1 MSRWHYL
8 SCKRP
13 DVSVASGIPCCN
25 HCFAIAII
33 EQKTRVIDPP
43 LPPND
48 SSHVS
53 LWPSC
58 LNSNSPDIS
67 EESIEHGDSEPRTDS
82 RENQF
87 LKLPT
92 KDHIRL
98 VSLTAGP
105 FDSMLHVD
113 LEVVNIHNC
122 PPGSFEVLSYASVN
136 ENEDSESPHIVF
148 VGKYWDIVHV
158 SNNCQQALRSIR
170 NQEFD
175 QLLWVNSLC
184 IDHANLKEKSQ
195 QTSLKRKICQRASKV
210 LAYLGEETSDSREA
224 FDFLNSIAVTGSEVS
239 PGHEHINKD
248 TRRALKIL
256 LERPLFTRLWFLVEA
271 LLARNLELLCGAHS
285 APWPKAP
292 FALAHEDVPIPD
304 WLFRKEHW
312 YGLTDRDLLPILA
325 QAFSYECSDPRDKIF
340 AVLSLIS
347 QSELKPD
354 YTVSV
359 ESVYTGLSAY
369 LIKICNSMDVLELA
383 GLTVKTFDV
392 PSWVP
397 DWSQALSTTATP
409 IPTSNQRSNRKHNKI
424 SGSGRV
430 IFRSYLAFDCES
442 QLSITTPTL
451 RTSAIKICGL
461 GGSIKRGPTRVK
473 IRMTLD
479 ERATLSV
486 SFPDRGYKQGQD
498 SLFLL
503 GGYNNPVVLRE
514 DSITGS
520 YHFVSTC
527 ALSLRQ
533 PHTSRWLLP
542 WANERP
548 NERYIVS
555 GLSPEENSLI
565 REFHLLMEQTTHQS
579 VLLGG
584 DDEIPIPFASIRDR
598 VFNFSLYLQS
608 PLPKLERRL
617 WDKWE
622 SSNREFGWMF
632 RDQHATWQFLRQV
645 NHLEVTGAQGEFEM
659 LVDKFDDIQTTLYCG
674 VKLPWTYSWDLSRFI
689 WSFLRP
695 LNPEQVAQGPQWTP
709 VLGRMMTALPK
720 IIGWAE
726 TTEQL
731 LTLFEYSQTIIGA
744 SWESFPGNGL
754 PQKWI
759 DNYENFY
766 KILDMDINNFRA
778 DLRTSLDLSC
788 HWDIREF
795 EHIARA
801 RCRLWDL
808 NLPPELESGS
818 TSNIA
823 VHAGFRSLGLELYDE
838 QKVDIL

>member
-1 MSRWHYL
+1 MSRWHSS

-33 EQKTRVIDPP
+33 EQKTRLTDLP
-43 LPPND
+43 LPLSD
-48 SSHVS
+48 FSQSS

-58 LNSNSPDIS
+58 LDPNNSSKS
-67 EESIEHGDSEPRTDS
+67 EGSKELGDSETRTDYQDTS
-82 RENQF
+82 F
-87 LKLPT
+87 PSLPS

-98 VSLTAGP
+98 VRLKAGP
-105 FDSMLHVD
+105 FKSLLHID
-113 LEVVNIHNC
+113 LEVVNIHSC
-122 PPGSFEVLSYASVN
+122 PAESFEILSYDSVN
-136 ENEDSESPHIVF
+136 EKEDSDSSHIVF

-158 SNNCQQALRSIR
+158 SNNCQQALRFIQ

-175 QLLWVNSLC
+175 RLLWVDSLC
-184 IDHANLKEKSQ
+184 IDQANLKEKSQ
-195 QTSLKRKICQRASKV
+195 QSSLKRKICQKASTV

-224 FDFLNSIAVTGSEVS
+224 LEFLNNIAITGSEVS
-239 PGHEHINKD
+239 TGYEHINKN

-271 LLARNLELLCGAHS
+271 LLAPNLELLCGAHS

-292 FALAHEDVPIPD
+292 FALAHDDVPIPD

-325 QAFSYECSDPRDKIF
+325 QASSYECSDPRDKVF

-359 ESVYTGLSAY
+359 ETVYTGLSAY
-369 LIKICNSMDVLELA
+369 LIKVCNTMDVLELA
-383 GLTVKTFDV
+383 GLTVKTFDL

-430 IFRSYLAFDCES
+430 IFRSYLAIDCES
-442 QLSITTPTL
+442 HLSAATPIL
-451 RTSAIKICGL
+451 RTCAIKVCEL
-461 GGSIKRGPTRVK
+461 KGSIKRGQTRVK

-486 SFPDRGYKQGQD
+486 SFPDRGYNQGQD

-503 GGYNNPVVLRE
+503 GGYNNPVILRE
-514 DSITGS
+514 DSVTGS

-527 ALSLRQ
+527 ALSLKQ
-533 PHTSRWLLP
+533 PSTNRWLLP

-555 GLSPEENSLI
+555 GLSPEDNSLI
-565 REFHLLMEQTTHQS
+565 REFHLLMEQTAQQS
-579 VLLGG
+579 ITSG

-598 VFNFSLYLQS
+598 VFSFSLYLQS
-608 PLPKLERRL
+608 PLPKLEKRL

-622 SSNREFGWMF
+622 DSNREFRWMF
-632 RDQHATWQFLRQV
+632 RDQHATWQFLRQI
-645 NHLEVTGAQGEFEM
+645 NHLKVAGAQGEFEI

-674 VKLPWTYSWDLSRFI
+674 VKLPWTYSWDLSQFV

-695 LNPEQVAQGPQWTP
+695 LNPEQAAQGPQWTP
-709 VLGRMMTALPK
+709 MLGRMMTALPK
-720 IIGWAE
+720 IIAWAE

-731 LTLFEYSQTIIGA
+731 LKLFEYSQTIFGA
-744 SWESFPGNGL
+744 SWTSIPGNEL

-766 KILDMDINNFRA
+766 KVLDMDINNFRA
-778 DLRTSLDLSC
+778 DLRTSLHSSC

-795 EHIARA
+795 EHKARA

-818 TSNIA
+818 ASKIA

-838 QKVDIL
+838 QMVDIL

>member
-1 MSRWHYL
+1 MSRWHSS

-33 EQKTRVIDPP
+33 EQKTRLTDLP
-43 LPPND
+43 LPLSD
-48 SSHVS
+48 FSQSS

-58 LNSNSPDIS
+58 LSSNNTVIS
-67 EESIEHGDSEPRTDS
+67 EESTEHGDSEPRTDYQETPFPS
-82 RENQF
+82 
-87 LKLPT
+87 LPS

-98 VSLTAGP
+98 VRLNAGP
-105 FDSMLHVD
+105 FDRMLHVD
-113 LEVVNIHNC
+113 LEVVNIHSC
-122 PPGSFEVLSYASVN
+122 PAELFEVLSYAPAN

-158 SNNCQQALRSIR
+158 SYNCQQALRFIR
-170 NQEFD
+170 NQKFN
-175 QLLWVNSLC
+175 QLLWVDSLC
-184 IDHANLKEKSQ
+184 IDHANLKEKNQ
-195 QTSLKRKICQRASKV
+195 QTSLKRKICQKASKV
-210 LAYLGEETSDSREA
+210 LAYLGEETSDSEEA
-224 FDFLNSIAVTGSEVS
+224 LEFLNNSIAITGSEVS
-239 PGHEHINKD
+239 TGHEHINKD
-248 TRRALKIL
+248 TRRALKFL

-292 FALAHEDVPIPD
+292 FALAHDDVPIPD
-304 WLFRKEHW
+304 WLFLKEHW

-325 QAFSYECSDPRDKIF
+325 QASSYECSDPRDKVF

-359 ESVYTGLSAY
+359 ERVYTGLSAY
-369 LIKICNSMDVLELA
+369 LIKACKFMDVLELA
-383 GLTVKTFDV
+383 GLTTKTFDL

-409 IPTSNQRSNRKHNKI
+409 IPTSNQRSNRKHIKT
-424 SGSGRV
+424 SGSRRV

-442 QLSITTPTL
+442 HLSVATPIL

-461 GGSIKRGPTRVK
+461 SGSIKHGPTR
-473 IRMTLD
+473 
-479 ERATLSV
+479 
-486 SFPDRGYKQGQD
+486 YKQGQE

-514 DSITGS
+514 DFVTGS

-533 PHTSRWLLP
+533 PSTNRWLLP

-555 GLSPEENSLI
+555 RLSPEENSLI
-565 REFHLLMEQTTHQS
+565 REFHLLMEQTTQQS
-579 VLLGG
+579 ITLG
-584 DDEIPIPFASIRDR
+584 DDEIPIPFASVRDR
-598 VFNFSLYLQS
+598 VFSFSLYLQS
-608 PLPKLERRL
+608 PLPKLEKRL

-622 SSNREFGWMF
+622 DSNREFGWMF
-632 RDQHATWQFLRQV
+632 RDQHATWQFLRQI
-645 NHLEVTGAQGEFEM
+645 NHLKVAGAQGEFEI

-674 VKLPWTYSWDLSRFI
+674 VKLPWTYSWDLK
-689 WSFLRP
+689 
-695 LNPEQVAQGPQWTP
+695 QAAQGPQWTP
-709 VLGRMMTALPK
+709 MLGRMMTALPK
-720 IIGWAE
+720 IIDWAE
-726 TTEQL
+726 TTEKIL
-731 LTLFEYSQTIIGA
+731 KLFEYSQTIFGA
-744 SWESFPGNGL
+744 SWTSFPGNEL

-766 KILDMDINNFRA
+766 KVLDMDINSIIA
-778 DLRTSLDLSC
+778 DLRTSLDSSC
-788 HWDIREF
+788 HWDVREF

-818 TSNIA
+818 ASNIA

-838 QKVDIL
+838 QMVDIL

>member
-1 MSRWHYL
+1 MSRWHSS

-33 EQKTRVIDPP
+33 EQETRLTDSP
-43 LPPND
+43 LPLND
-48 SSHVS
+48 LSHIS
-53 LWPSC
+53 QWPSC
-58 LNSNSPDIS
+58 LDPNNTSIS
-67 EESIEHGDSEPRTDS
+67 EGSKELGDSEPRTDYQ
-82 RENQF
+82 ETTF
-87 LKLPT
+87 PTLPS

-98 VSLTAGP
+98 VRLNAGP
-105 FDSMLHVD
+105 FDSMLHFD

-122 PPGSFEVLSYASVN
+122 PAKSFEVLSCSSLN
-136 ENEDSESPHIVF
+136 RNEDSASSHIVF
-148 VGKYWDIVHV
+148 VGKYWDTVHV
-158 SNNCQQALRSIR
+158 SYNCQQALRFVR

-175 QLLWVNSLC
+175 RLLWVDSLC
-184 IDHANLKEKSQ
+184 IDDANLKEKSQ
-195 QTSLKRKICQRASKV
+195 QTSLKRKICQKTSKV

-224 FDFLNSIAVTGSEVS
+224 LDFLNSIAITDSEVS
-239 PGHEHINKD
+239 TGHEHINKE
-248 TRRALKIL
+248 TRRALRIL

-271 LLARNLELLCGAHS
+271 LLARNLEFLCGAHS

-292 FALAHEDVPIPD
+292 FALAHKNVPIPD

-312 YGLTDRDLLPILA
+312 YGRTDRDLLPILA
-325 QAFSYECSDPRDKIF
+325 RASSYECSDPRDKVY

-359 ESVYTGLSAY
+359 GSVYTGLSAY
-369 LIKICNSMDVLELA
+369 LIKICNSMDILELA
-383 GLTVKTFDV
+383 GLTVKTFDL

-397 DWSQALSTTATP
+397 DWSQALSTTATS
-409 IPTSNQRSNRKHNKI
+409 IPTNNQRLNRKRGKV

-442 QLSITTPTL
+442 HLGAATPIL
-451 RTSAIKICGL
+451 RTSAIKICEL
-461 GGSIKRGPTRVK
+461 RGSIKRGPTRVK
-473 IRMTLD
+473 IRMALD
-479 ERATLSV
+479 KRATLSV

-503 GGYNNPVVLRE
+503 GGYNNPVILRE
-514 DSITGS
+514 DSVTGS

-533 PHTSRWLLP
+533 PPTNRWLLP

-565 REFHLLMEQTTHQS
+565 REFHLLMEQTTQQS
-579 VLLGG
+579 VPLGG
-584 DDEIPIPFASIRDR
+584 DDEIPIPFASVRDR

-608 PLPKLERRL
+608 PLPKLEKRL

-622 SSNREFGWMF
+622 DSNREFGWMF

-645 NHLEVTGAQGEFEM
+645 NDSEVAGGQGEFEM

-695 LNPEQVAQGPQWTP
+695 LSPEQVAQGPQWTP
-709 VLGRMMTALPK
+709 MLGRMMTALPK

-731 LTLFEYSQTIIGA
+731 LTLSVDSALTC
-744 SWESFPGNGL
+744 L
-754 PQKWI
+754 
-759 DNYENFY
+759 
-766 KILDMDINNFRA
+766 LV
-778 DLRTSLDLSC
+778 LTSCVLV
-788 HWDIREF
+788 
-795 EHIARA
+795 
-801 RCRLWDL
+801 
-808 NLPPELESGS
+808 GS
-818 TSNIA
+818 TLVPTN
-823 VHAGFRSLGLELYDE
+823 VYR
-838 QKVDIL
+838 KV